1 MLLTACTSSQL
12 NIDREKLPLP
22 DTWQSIKQQQAHTQ
36 MAALSEAVLNPE
48 LRRHLSLAI
57 EQNRSLQQTELSVAI
72 AEKTV
77 EATGTNV
84 WPSLDLNLSANRSKS
99 VNDSS
104 SVYSTST
111 GLNLELKY
119 ELDVWGKLS
128 AEEKQANY
136 RLNATRYSYQQ
147 AKNQLIVDVITR
159 YYAVIEA
166 QMQLDLFSRRAKN
179 TSENLSI
186 IESGYEQGLSSAL
199 DVYLTRNDLATEQGR
214 VAQQQQQLRNAT
226 RALELLIG
234 QYPASTLQHSTVE
247 LPAMNSLWLP
257 GNTSTVAASNPAL
270 QGQWAELLA
279 ADAQLAVA
287 HKQRFPSF
295 QLTAR
300 TGTSSD
306 ALSDLLST
314 SQLTWSL
321 LGNIT
326 TPLFNAGRLKANEKK
341 AELELRQAEVGYLDA
356 LFSTFSQIEQSL
368 DSYNALNTQLKS
380 NIDAMENATA
390 AEQLSFEQ
398 YQSGL
403 VNYATVLT
411 AQTRAFNAQSAVI
424 QLQYQLIEN
433 QMNLLLLL
441 GGDLTNLIEQK
452 TM

>member
-22 DTWQSIKQQQAHTQ
+22 DTWQSIKQQQAHPQ
-36 MAALSEAVLNPE
+36 MAALSEVVLNPE

-234 QYPASTLQHSTVE
+234 QYPASTLQHSTAE

-300 TGTSSD
+300 SGTSSD